1 MIFSVSAEPNKRL
14 RGDSLLW
21 GLLQYW
27 FFIKVLS
34 SKMKFS
40 MIIQTCSWKHYEI
53 SFAWQYLLQQIFM
66 HTLENSPVI
75 ILNQTI
81 DLRVKKKW
89 YPCQRAVQIIE
100 NFLFCFSLSID
111 SFLSNRKERK
121 LQLQQCCSC
130 CYTYRSNRFSSIN
143 PYCHRFL
150 NSAVVWHLRAQLFF
164 NIWILI
170 RIIYLKHFGP
180 YSVLN
185 HSAIN
190 LDLYLST
197 RAQSFCSTFC
207 HLLEIILFKNNAWNP
222 LF

>member
-14 RGDSLLW
+14 CGDSLLW

-53 SFAWQYLLQQIFM
+53 SFAWQHLLQQIFM

-121 LQLQQCCSC
+121 KENCNYS
-130 CYTYRSNRFSSIN
+130 
-143 PYCHRFL
+143 
-150 NSAVVWHLRAQLFF
+150 SAVHAV
-164 NIWILI
+164 ILTG
-170 RIIYLKHFGP
+170 LTGFP
-180 YSVLN
+180 VLTP
-185 HSAIN
+185 IVTGF
-190 LDLYLST
+190 YT
-197 RAQSFCSTFC
+197 QQ
-207 HLLEIILFKNNAWNP
+207 
-222 LF
+222 